1 MLKWMEKKLTE
12 RVEEILFQ
20 YQSTMYVKMNRKE
33 TYRTS
38 WRNSISISKYN
49 VC

>member
-20 YQSTMYVKMNRKE
+20 YQSTMYVKMNGKE

>member
-1 MLKWMEKKLTE
+1 
-12 RVEEILFQ
+12 
-20 YQSTMYVKMNRKE
+20 MYVKLNRKE
-33 TYRTS
+33 IYRTS